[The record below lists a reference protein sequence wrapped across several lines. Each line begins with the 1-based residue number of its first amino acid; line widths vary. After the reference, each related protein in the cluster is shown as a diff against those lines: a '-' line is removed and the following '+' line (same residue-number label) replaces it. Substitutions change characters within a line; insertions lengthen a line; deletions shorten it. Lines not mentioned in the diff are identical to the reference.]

1 MVLLLLTKLKK
12 KLERKKIKAIQK
24 GEYFKK
30 KFENKIKNLINEK
43 ESNFEN
49 ELVTLKVMGFLNE
62 ELNLQLLSKYSKLEK
77 SCC

>member
-1 MVLLLLTKLKK
+1 VN
-12 KLERKKIKAIQK
+12 IS
-24 GEYFKK
+24 KK

-77 SCC
+77 VVAKLLKLNQ